1 MERVSAKGTRSHTAF
16 ETNIKTHEKTLAIAP
31 RERSS
36 TPTLFTSI
44 YRRLDL
50 IRAHVHEFE
59 RKTRRRLVSQTPT
72 RAEIE
77 HGAARGF
84 YKRVVSDRVL
94 RHRRGVRSV
103 RGRDEVVGR
112 VIDGPALHRFA
123 HENAL
128 RAVRVGHDRWLG
140 MASVVRA
147 RVERVGGRTLRRD
160 KADAIGRRRHFIQRI
175 L

>member
-1 MERVSAKGTRSHTAF
+1 M
-16 ETNIKTHEKTLAIAP
+16 
-31 RERSS
+31 
-36 TPTLFTSI
+36 
-44 YRRLDL
+44 
-50 IRAHVHEFE
+50 
-59 RKTRRRLVSQTPT
+59 SQTPT

-77 HGAARGF
+77 HGATRGF

-94 RHRRGVRSV
+94 RHRRVVRSV

-112 VIDGPALHRFA
+112 VIDGPSLHRFA

-140 MASVVRA
+140 MSSVVRA
-147 RVERVGGRTLRRD
+147 RVERRGRTRR
-160 KADAIGRRRHFIQRI
+160 ATAIGRRRHDRRSRKREMERDV

>member
-1 MERVSAKGTRSHTAF
+1 MNITVRNNNKRPKGGGKGQRKRNALTHRVRNEYQNTR
-16 ETNIKTHEKTLAIAP
+16 ENP
-31 RERSS
+31 RDRAAERSS

-94 RHRRGVRSV
+94 RHRRVVRSV

-147 RVERVGGRTLRRD
+147 RVERRGRTL
-160 KADAIGRRRHFIQRI
+160 
-175 L
+175 

>member
-1 MERVSAKGTRSHTAF
+1 MERSAQRNSHTAL
-16 ETNIKTHEKTLAIAP
+16 ETISKHEKTLAIAP
-31 RERSS
+31 RRSS

-140 MASVVRA
+140 MSSVVRA
-147 RVERVGGRTLRRD
+147 RVERRGRTRR
-160 KADAIGRRRHFIQRI
+160 ATAIGRRRQPIQRI

>member
-1 MERVSAKGTRSHTAF
+1 M
-16 ETNIKTHEKTLAIAP
+16 
-31 RERSS
+31 
-36 TPTLFTSI
+36 
-44 YRRLDL
+44 
-50 IRAHVHEFE
+50 
-59 RKTRRRLVSQTPT
+59 SQTPT

-77 HGAARGF
+77 HGATRGF

-94 RHRRGVRSV
+94 RHRRVVRSV

-140 MASVVRA
+140 MSSVVRA
-147 RVERVGGRTLRRD
+147 RVERRGRTWR
-160 KADAIGRRRHFIQRI
+160 ATAIGRRRHDRRSRKREMERDV